1 MADKYTFK
9 DVHRLYYWC
18 NKVLPTVYDD
28 SLSYYEL
35 LNKIALKLN
44 TLIENY
50 NELPEYIVQE
60 IAEMLQSEELGAILQ
75 GVISNFMLN
84 VKYPPAGITP
94 AVGDGA
100 EDDTEAI
107 QGCIDWAAENGGGA
121 VYIPAGWYLTQSI
134 TLKENVSLIGYD
146 RYATV
151 FTLKGGATEPLVTAQ
166 GANTIAGITLNAN
179 TAVQTEYQNAL
190 TVVGED
196 HLIRDVILDGGNYG
210 LESTSTGH
218 LQINNVIV
226 PGCVVAGLYLHGS
239 AQVQAENV
247 MVEDVSEIAGDA
259 SYIINNNNGTYQIG
273 TIARVD
279 EGIVLNGNGN
289 YVQLRV
295 ENATTKVTDNGTN
308 NQYLIETEGDNVT
321 NALLE
326 GLRED
331 IDAEAE
337 DRAAEITRVE
347 GLITAEET
355 AREAADELL
364 NTSIEG
370 VAGDLSTEVTN
381 RTNADNALDDRID
394 GEIADRIAAINQ
406 VETMISASE
415 YYINVKDHGAVGDG
429 VTDDTVAV
437 QTAVNQVGVDGRRTV
452 YFPPGTYVIRGCYKG
467 GGIVLKSNM
476 TLLFDNATVL
486 VHRTDASSVGAIFM
500 TAPFQDYTDTG
511 YNGLHDI
518 KFIGMTFDGNYTD
531 QTPTTYATGNV
542 GLCHNR
548 DIDFIN
554 CTFKRGL
561 NTHYIDMAA
570 CLNVRITN
578 CTFYGGYANGDGSFE
593 AINIDWATE
602 AGFPM
607 WGAHDGMYCQNVYIR
622 GCLFSNFTGDNTFAL
637 GNHTQNYTAMSAE
650 HRNIIITD
658 NIFTNMSRTIRLNY
672 SFNVTIAN
680 NIFANFA
687 NMSAEN
693 TTPYSVWIQDNRGWK
708 IVNNTF
714 YRSVRNAIFIACNP
728 NEHQYGGV
736 ILDNEFYTIGSDDF
750 NTAICIRIV
759 RQRDV
764 LVSNNNFR
772 AVKGRTLFCTD
783 VQGLIINSNFFQG
796 TAAGGVVSE
805 DIALADVVYGSVMD
819 NFFRGGATNHV
830 SASGTTANIV
840 YRNNTETEI
849 TTTAS

>member
-100 EDDTEAI
+100 ADDTEAI

-166 GANTIAGITLNAN
+166 GENTIAGITLNAN

-226 PGCVVAGLYLHGS
+226 PGCVIAGLYLHGS

-247 MVEDVSEIAGDA
+247 MVENVSEIAGDA

-279 EGIVLNGNGN
+279 EGVVLNGNGN

-308 NQYLIETEGDNVT
+308 NQYLIETEGDSVT
-321 NALLE
+321 NAALADLTQDLADE
-326 GLRED
+326 VQARTDADTALDTRLTGL
-331 IDAEAE
+331 
-337 DRAAEITRVE
+337 V
-347 GLITAEET
+347 TAEET
-355 AREAADELL
+355 ARIAADAAL
-364 NTSIEG
+364 G
-370 VAGDLSTEVTN
+370 VRIDTEITQRTDADNVLENAINAEVTN
-381 RTNADNALDDRID
+381 RTNADTALQENIDNLADNLDVVIEHQRIKDHFRYYISQSTGNDDNDGLTAETAFRTVDRFLKESDKYSEIRAYINSAGTYQITYGNNASGANIHIQANTSGVVLEFVSSENVETPEWSVYLSHWNISGPDVNSKIKIRVVGLNGEPGMLYFDNCLITFTAVDLETYTRVYHGAAFFSRCSINRIFITTAQYSFADGTVITNTNPQIAPLNMVNSIGRFIGSFTAYELDNGEPTTSYCIIQSGVTYIGAVILPNLTNQYLHSIAVGYGSIVNITASRFNSLNARALVNYATQEYTILTDQGTIRPNSVRYTGSALQYWD
-394 GEIADRIAAINQ
+394 GTAWAAISQ
-406 VETMISASE
+406 
-415 YYINVKDHGAVGDG
+415 
-429 VTDDTVAV
+429 
-437 QTAVNQVGVDGRRTV
+437 
-452 YFPPGTYVIRGCYKG
+452 
-467 GGIVLKSNM
+467 
-476 TLLFDNATVL
+476 
-486 VHRTDASSVGAIFM
+486 
-500 TAPFQDYTDTG
+500 
-511 YNGLHDI
+511 
-518 KFIGMTFDGNYTD
+518 
-531 QTPTTYATGNV
+531 
-542 GLCHNR
+542 
-548 DIDFIN
+548 
-554 CTFKRGL
+554 
-561 NTHYIDMAA
+561 
-570 CLNVRITN
+570 
-578 CTFYGGYANGDGSFE
+578 
-593 AINIDWATE
+593 
-602 AGFPM
+602 
-607 WGAHDGMYCQNVYIR
+607 
-622 GCLFSNFTGDNTFAL
+622 
-637 GNHTQNYTAMSAE
+637 
-650 HRNIIITD
+650 
-658 NIFTNMSRTIRLNY
+658 
-672 SFNVTIAN
+672 
-680 NIFANFA
+680 
-687 NMSAEN
+687 
-693 TTPYSVWIQDNRGWK
+693 
-708 IVNNTF
+708 
-714 YRSVRNAIFIACNP
+714 
-728 NEHQYGGV
+728 
-736 ILDNEFYTIGSDDF
+736 
-750 NTAICIRIV
+750 
-759 RQRDV
+759 
-764 LVSNNNFR
+764 
-772 AVKGRTLFCTD
+772 
-783 VQGLIINSNFFQG
+783 
-796 TAAGGVVSE
+796 
-805 DIALADVVYGSVMD
+805 
-819 NFFRGGATNHV
+819 
-830 SASGTTANIV
+830 
-840 YRNNTETEI
+840 
-849 TTTAS
+849 